1 MFLTKFGVWTVSR
14 FIVFL
19 GWYQCHGL
27 GKRV

>member
-1 MFLTKFGVWTVSR
+1 MWAVSR
-14 FIVFL
+14 FIVFH